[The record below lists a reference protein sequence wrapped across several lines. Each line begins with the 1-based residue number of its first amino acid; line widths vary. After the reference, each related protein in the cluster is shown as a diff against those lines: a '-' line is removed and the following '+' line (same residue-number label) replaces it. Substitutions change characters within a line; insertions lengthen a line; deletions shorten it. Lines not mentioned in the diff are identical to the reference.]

1 MSLFGSIKDFIDG
14 KPSKEDEELEL
25 DAEPKVK
32 LEPVTYPSNTSST
45 ANSNLISAPVASNAT
60 SNKDMNL
67 KVVKPSSYKDVK
79 EVAIYLKNNSTVLLN
94 LESADHEVS
103 RRILDFLA
111 GVTFTIG
118 GTFQKVAKNTFV
130 VTPPNVNIVEA
141 PNKVTA
147 TSVSA
152 ETLGLSGNS
161 GETLY
166 N

>member
-25 DAEPKVK
+25 EAEPKVK
-32 LEPVTYPSNTSST
+32 LEPVTYPSNTSSSTNSSLLT
-45 ANSNLISAPVASNAT
+45 APAASSAT
-60 SNKDMNL
+60 NKDMNL